1 MADRGGQQKNERRKG
16 REKRENEKKKEMEE
30 RKGKCK
36 MKFKIIIFE
45 FIAHREI
52 IKGSRNLILCHV
64 NNLSMIQFNK
74 KNSFLKFKRI

>member
-1 MADRGGQQKNERRKG
+1 MRGEKVDRRK
-16 REKRENEKKKEMEE
+16 KRKGKKEKE
-30 RKGKCK
+30 KCK

-52 IKGSRNLILCHV
+52 IKGSRNLIMYHV

-74 KNSFLKFKRI
+74 KILVFNI